1 MAFVFWSTYFRAMH
15 PTDARLVIKAMCLY
29 TISYR
34 MCSNAGLYDHSKALY
49 DRTKDEIEHVL
60 QHYVV
65 PELNKN
71 KYADEGNAILNKFS
85 HHWENHKVFVK

>member
-1 MAFVFWSTYFRAMH
+1 
-15 PTDARLVIKAMCLY
+15 
-29 TISYR
+29 

-60 QHYVV
+60 QLCS

-85 HHWENHKVFVK
+85 HHWENHKVFVKWMPCLDILTMATLQILQSPQLRRA

>member
-1 MAFVFWSTYFRAMH
+1 M
-15 PTDARLVIKAMCLY
+15 
-29 TISYR
+29 
-34 MCSNAGLYDHSKALY
+34 Y

-85 HHWENHKVFVK
+85 HHWENHKVFVKWMQQLFRHMDIAYIANSTFSTITSVGLKLFFDIVFVG

>member
-1 MAFVFWSTYFRAMH
+1 MAFVFWSTYQGNASDRRPFGNKGY
-15 PTDARLVIKAMCLY
+15 VSLY

-65 PELNKN
+65 PELNKISMQM
-71 KYADEGNAILNKFS
+71 KQCHTQQILTS
-85 HHWENHKVFVK
+85 LGES